1 MRRWLVFAL
10 VSAVLLPV
18 AAEASQDSRQLQAL
32 GLVEF
37 HAGRYPKAL
46 ELFNKA
52 VDADPSD
59 VYARYYRGVT
69 SSRLGDVNGA
79 IADLRAVLAAQPDL
93 DAAALDLGVALVQ
106 TGKYRDALP
115 LLVRAQQNVELDAQA
130 SLFLGVAQLRLD
142 DIDPARENFARAAV
156 RDPALKTSAT
166 YYEGVADYR
175 EGDFESAQA
184 QFATVASSNASSD
197 MGREAVSFLARIQQR
212 QRPVFQAYGSV
223 GLQYDTNVVLAP
235 NGAVIQSPLAISR
248 QSDGAATIDLNG
260 TYSLWRGEQVELTLG
275 YEFYQSLYFH
285 LSDFDLTDNA
295 PSLQLV
301 GTAGLI
307 DYGILGRYDYYL
319 LDGSNFLQEASA
331 FPWVGIP
338 EGTLGRTDV
347 FFRMRRRDFL
357 DPTYEVRDGFNYA
370 TGARQFLY
378 VNTPEDYVS
387 VGYQFDS
394 EQPLAARTQENAN
407 QFAYNGHEIS
417 TGFGWLL
424 PANISTYTGFLYHR
438 ERYAKRPS
446 DGRRDEDYQ
455 LNFLVSRPINEYLTV
470 TGAFY
475 GDFNS
480 SINPLYNYTRQIGA
494 IALEVRF

>member
-1 MRRWLVFAL
+1 MRQWQVVVLVGA
-10 VSAVLLPV
+10 LLP
-18 AAEASQDSRQLQAL
+18 AATQASQDSRQLQAL

-46 ELFNKA
+46 EQFTKA
-52 VDADPSD
+52 VEADPSD
-59 VYARYYRGVT
+59 VYARYYRGAT
-69 SSRLGDVNGA
+69 RSRLGDVKGA
-79 IADLRAVLAAQPDL
+79 IDDFRAVLAAQPDL
-93 DAAALDLGVALVQ
+93 DAASLDLGVALVQ
-106 TGKYRDALP
+106 TGKYRAAVP
-115 LLVRAQQNVELDAQA
+115 LLVRAQQNIEFDAQA
-130 SLFLGVAQLRLD
+130 SLFLGIAQLRLN
-142 DIDPARENFARAAV
+142 DIDTARENFARAAA

-175 EGDFESAQA
+175 EGDFESAQT
-184 QFATVASSNASSD
+184 QFATVATSNANSD
-197 MGREAVSFLARIQQR
+197 MGREAVAFLAKIQQR
-212 QRPVFQAYGSV
+212 LRPVFHAYGSV
-223 GLQYDTNVVLAP
+223 GLQYDSNVVLAP

-260 TYSLWRGEQVELTLG
+260 TYSLWRGEETELTLG

-285 LSDFDLTDNA
+285 LSDFDLTDNG
-295 PSLQLV
+295 PSIQLV
-301 GTAGLI
+301 GTAGLL
-307 DYGILGRYDYYL
+307 DYGILGRYDNYL
-319 LDGSNFLQEASA
+319 LDGNNFLQEATA
-331 FPWVGIP
+331 FPWVGVP
-338 EGTLGRTDV
+338 ESNLGRTEV

-370 TGARQFLY
+370 TGVRQFVY
-378 VNTPEDYVS
+378 VNTPDNYVS

-394 EQPLAARTQENAN
+394 EQPLAAHTQENPN
-407 QFAYNGHEIS
+407 QFSYNGHQIS
-417 TGFGWLL
+417 TGFGWVF

-438 ERYAKRPS
+438 ERYGKRPS

-455 LNFLVSRPINEYLTV
+455 LNFLVSRPITEYLTV
-470 TGAFY
+470 TGAFF